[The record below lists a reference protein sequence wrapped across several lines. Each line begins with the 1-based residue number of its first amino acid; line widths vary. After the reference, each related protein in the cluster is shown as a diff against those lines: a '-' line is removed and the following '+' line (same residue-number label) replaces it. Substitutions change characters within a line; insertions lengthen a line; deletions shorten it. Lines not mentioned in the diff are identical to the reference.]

1 MYRFRDMLLVA
12 ACAAAC
18 VGCDG
23 EITVSGEVS
32 DESGTPISEACL
44 YLGDRRYD
52 DALNEFLAGKD
63 TDLACRSRTNGEG
76 HFKMTSIVGGG
87 GDHDYWLVA
96 WKEDY
101 ETHSERVWK
110 DDGFPDR
117 GFDLNI
123 VLVSV
128 E

>member
-87 GDHDYWLVA
+87 GGSRLLAGRV
-96 WKEDY
+96 
-101 ETHSERVWK
+101 ER
-110 DDGFPDR
+110 GLR
-117 GFDLNI
+117 NALRTSLEG
-123 VLVSV
+123 
-128 E
+128 